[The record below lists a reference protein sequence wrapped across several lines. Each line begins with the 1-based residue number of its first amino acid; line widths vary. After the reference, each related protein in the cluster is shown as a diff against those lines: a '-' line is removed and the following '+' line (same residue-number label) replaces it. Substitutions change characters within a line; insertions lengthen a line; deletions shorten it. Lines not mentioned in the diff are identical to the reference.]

1 MVKTKK
7 KLKSI
12 LMIRIML
19 NGNVDLA
26 SVKTSF
32 LSHVDRGRAQNDV
45 GLMGQ
50 TDMRS
55 REEKGAVNEA

>member
-1 MVKTKK
+1 MNANNSLIHT
-7 KLKSI
+7 
-12 LMIRIML
+12 
-19 NGNVDLA
+19 NGE
-26 SVKTSF
+26 TSF
-32 LSHVDRGRAQNDV
+32 LSHVDRGRAQDDV